1 MKERIEL
8 DLLYELASIK
18 TIKAEIDKYK
28 VNREHILKELNNSS
42 DVKSVDYTKWKVDG
56 NGKQT
61 PLQIQMQELI
71 HTNSNIMA
79 LENLLDIL
87 EQTANKKKECIMSV
101 LTEREKIIFQ
111 YSFIENRTSED
122 IADMLG
128 ISYQTI
134 SRDRKEVIRKIK
146 AIKDKILQINS
157 NFMQNG
163 M

>member
-1 MKERIEL
+1 MKERIEMR
-8 DLLYELASIK
+8 LLYELSAIK
-18 TIKAEIDKYK
+18 IVKAEIEKYK
-28 VNREHILKELNNSS
+28 QDREHLLIELNDSK
-42 DVKSVDYTKWKVDG
+42 DVGSVDYEKWKVDG

-61 PLQIQMQELI
+61 PLELQMKELI
-71 HTNSNIMA
+71 NTNANIMA
-79 LENLLDIL
+79 LENLINIL
-87 EQTANKKKECIMSV
+87 EATAEKKKECVMSV

-146 AIKDKILQINS
+146 EISSQIMQINS
-157 NFMQNG
+157 NFMSNG

>member
-1 MKERIEL
+1 MKERIEMR
-8 DLLYELASIK
+8 LLYELSAIK
-18 TIKAEIDKYK
+18 IVKAEIEKYK
-28 VNREHILKELNNSS
+28 QDREHLLIELNDSK
-42 DVKSVDYTKWKVDG
+42 DVGSVDYGKWKVDG

-61 PLQIQMQELI
+61 PLEIQMKELI
-71 HTNSNIMA
+71 NTNANIMA
-79 LENLLDIL
+79 LENLINIL
-87 EQTANKKKECIMSV
+87 EATAEKKKECVMSV

-122 IADMLG
+122 ISEMLG

-146 AIKDKILQINS
+146 AISSQIMQINS
-157 NFMQNG
+157 NFIQNG